1 MLSAPPHMVYIV
13 LSNHMWF
20 LLLHMCL
27 HTSWHMFQPGHVT
40 ADTCY
45 TSLHM
50 YQPTHVTA
58 DTCYTSRHML
68 YQWTHVTAH
77 TCSSQHMCKSGNH
90 MWLNRPYKLEVV
102 MQRTSVCG
110 GMSCCYYQFHI
121 CLSLLFIP
129 WLVSGFLSTVKEI
142 ISSLRGFVNWL
153 LAIVKTT
160 RPILKVYFA
169 DWLLQMLPPSAT
181 DWCSQL
187 HHVWFI

>member
-1 MLSAPPHMVYIV
+1 MRFCDLVNSNSKDDLSYVLFCRLAPPDAPTYRHRLMLSAPPHMVYIV

-40 ADTCY
+40 AGTCY

-58 DTCYTSRHML
+58 DTCYTSQHML

-110 GMSCCYYQFHI
+110 GMSPMSPRN
-121 CLSLLFIP
+121 LSSVTSLI
-129 WLVSGFLSTVKEI
+129 SLS
-142 ISSLRGFVNWL
+142 SSWTFRIG
-153 LAIVKTT
+153 
-160 RPILKVYFA
+160 
-169 DWLLQMLPPSAT
+169 
-181 DWCSQL
+181 
-187 HHVWFI
+187 HH